1 VNANHENPNLDLL
14 RATAVLLVFFFH
26 LLLFGER
33 STHLPYHLDGLGHW
47 GVLIFFVHTSLVLM
61 YSMERMSA
69 KNPSKSLYLP
79 FLIRRCFRIYPLSM
93 VVVLTVFLCKLP
105 VAHLRNGTFS
115 GVHLDP
121 AGLFSNLFLCQD
133 LTHTESIVAPLWSLP
148 IEMHMYLVLPLL
160 FIVVRYLPSL
170 SAILLLWMLSVAA
183 GLLAGPSI
191 HLQRYGIGEFLLY
204 VPCFFAGVVAYQF
217 SKRSS
222 LQLPFFL
229 WPVAIALLTALC
241 LWNQLSYAGPWFLC
255 LLLGILIPQFR
266 PMSSPLLKQICLNIA
281 KYSYGIYL
289 THFILIWW
297 AFQGMGQVGRP
308 LQWFLFLSATFSFP
322 VFLYHVIEEPMI
334 NLGAR
339 VARHLSPER
348 MVSQPRVT

>member
-1 VNANHENPNLDLL
+1 MNANHENPNLDLL
-14 RATAVLLVFFFH
+14 RATAVLYVFFFH

-33 STHLPYHLDGLGHW
+33 STHLPVHLDGLGQW

-61 YSMERMSA
+61 YSMERMAA
-69 KNPSKSLYLP
+69 KNPTKGLYLP

-93 VVVLTVFLCKLP
+93 VIVLTVFFCKLP
-105 VAHLRNGTFS
+105 VAHLRGGIFL

-121 AGLFSNLFLCQD
+121 AGLLSNLFLYQN
-133 LTHTESIVAPLWSLP
+133 LTQTESIVAPLWSLP
-148 IEMHMYLVLPLL
+148 IEMNMYLVLPLL
-160 FIVVRYLPSL
+160 FIVVRYLSSL
-170 SAILLLWMLSVAA
+170 AAILLLWMLTVAA
-183 GLLAGPSI
+183 AALAAHSI
-191 HLQRYGIGEFLLY
+191 HLQRYGLEDFLIY

-229 WPVAIALLTALC
+229 WPVTIAVLTALC
-241 LWNQLSYAGPWFLC
+241 LWNPLSYAGPWFLC
-255 LLLGILIPQFR
+255 LLLGIAIPQFR
-266 PMSSPLLKQICLNIA
+266 EMSNPWLKQTCLIIA

-308 LQWFLFLSATFSFP
+308 FQWFLFLSATVSLP

-339 VARHLSPER
+339 IAKHVSSER
-348 MVSQPRVT
+348 VVSRTPVT